1 MTLNSFSAIVSVGPR
16 DFKPRRRPEEGLVA
30 RRIVLGIVGD
40 YDGSFPSHVRTNE
53 AIEHA
58 ARALGLGVDAAWIPT
73 AECDDDAAR
82 RLAGCDGVWISPG
95 SPYKS
100 MDGALAAI
108 RACRLG
114 AVPLLATCGGC
125 QHVIIEY
132 ARSVLGHADA
142 EHAEHDP
149 YASTLFVTPLSCSL
163 VGKTMPVTLEAGS
176 AIAAVYGETRV
187 EEQYYCNFG
196 LNPARERDVH
206 EGGLSIVGRDPD
218 GEPRIFTLPEHPF
231 FVATLFVPS
240 LTSSP
245 ERPHPLVVAWVRA
258 AAARSRPTRLPSCL

>member
-1 MTLNSFSAIVSVGPR
+1 M
-16 DFKPRRRPEEGLVA
+16 D

-40 YDGSFPSHVRTNE
+40 YDDTFLPHRKTNE
-53 AIEHA
+53 AVQHA
-58 ARALGLGVDAAWIPT
+58 AQALGLDVDASWIPT
-73 AECDDDAAR
+73 SECDGDAVR

-100 MDGALAAI
+100 MTGVLAAI
-108 RACRLG
+108 RVCRLG
-114 AVPLLATCGGC
+114 GIPLLATCGGC

-132 ARSVLGHADA
+132 ARSVLGYADA

-163 VGKTMPVTLEAGS
+163 VGQTMAVRLEPGS
-176 AIAAVYGETRV
+176 AIAAVYGAIEV

-196 LNPARERDVH
+196 LNPAHERTVH
-206 EGGLSIVGRDPD
+206 DGGLRIVGRDAD
-218 GEPRIFTLPEHPF
+218 GEPRLFTLPAHPF

-240 LTSSP
+240 LPSTA
-245 ERPHPLVVAWVRA
+245 ERPHALMMAFLRPA
-258 AAARSRPTRLPSCL
+258 APTR

>member
-1 MTLNSFSAIVSVGPR
+1 VT
-16 DFKPRRRPEEGLVA
+16 

-40 YDGSFPSHVRTNE
+40 YDAGFPPHVRTNE
-53 AIEHA
+53 AVEDA
-58 ARALGLGVDAAWIPT
+58 AQALGLGVDAAWIAT
-73 AECDDDAAR
+73 AECDGDAGR
-82 RLAGCDGVWISPG
+82 RLARCDGVWISPG
-95 SPYKS
+95 SPYRS

-125 QHVIIEY
+125 QHVILEY
-132 ARSVLGHADA
+132 ARSVLGHRDA

-176 AIAAVYGETRV
+176 PIAALYGETEV
-187 EEQYYCNFG
+187 EERYYCNFG
-196 LNPARERDVH
+196 LNPAYERAVH

-218 GEPRIFTLPEHPF
+218 GEPRIFALPDHPF

-245 ERPHPLVVAWVRA
+245 ERPHPLVVAWLRA
-258 AAARSRPTRLPSCL
+258 AAEHAQR